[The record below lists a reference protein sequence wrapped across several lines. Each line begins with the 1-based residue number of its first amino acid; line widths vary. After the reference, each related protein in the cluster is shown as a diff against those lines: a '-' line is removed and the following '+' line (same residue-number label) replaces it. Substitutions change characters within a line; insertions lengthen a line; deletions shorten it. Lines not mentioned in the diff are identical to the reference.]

1 LRFVKHYLLPRLIQY
16 LLVTFLGINVAFFI
30 PRLFPTDPVLETIGT
45 IRSQGTYLDP
55 ASVDKFI
62 SDLRE
67 LYGLEGTLGQQ
78 YFVFWKRL
86 FRGDLGISL
95 FQFPEPVV
103 GLIGRAIPWTL
114 GLLVASTFFSWF
126 FGLLV
131 GSIAGYYPDSS
142 WVRVLDAFSMLVRP
156 LPYYIFAFILLILF
170 AYVLPWFPLGGGSS
184 IGGHPELSLHFIG
197 DLLRHAFL
205 PFVSLTLLGTAVMYQ
220 TTKLIVQ
227 NINAE
232 DFVQYAQLGGV
243 KERVIVL
250 KYVLRNAMLPLFTNL
265 VLSLGQ
271 IFGGALITEIV
282 FSYPGLGTLTYNA
295 VISSD
300 YNLILGV
307 TTLSVIAVTTGI
319 LVADLIYPLFDP
331 RVRYI

>member
-1 LRFVKHYLLPRLIQY
+1 M
-16 LLVTFLGINVAFFI
+16 
-30 PRLFPTDPVLETIGT
+30 FPSDPVLETIGT
-45 IRSQGTYLDP
+45 IRSQGAYLDP
-55 ASVDKFI
+55 ATVDKFI

-78 YFVFWKRL
+78 YLSFWRRL
-86 FRGDLGISL
+86 FRGDLGTSL

-103 GLIGRAIPWTL
+103 KLIGRAIPWTL
-114 GLLVASTFFSWF
+114 GLLLTSTFSSWL
-126 FGLLV
+126 FGLLIGAV
-131 GSIAGYYPDSS
+131 AGYYPDRL
-142 WVRVLDAFSMLVRP
+142 WVRALDTVSMFVRP

-170 AYVLPWFPLGGGSS
+170 AYILPWFPLGGGSS
-184 IGGHPELSLHFIG
+184 IGWHPELSLHFIA
-197 DLLRHAFL
+197 DILRHAFL
-205 PFVSLTLLGTAVMYQ
+205 PFISLTILGTAVMYQ

-232 DFVQYAQLGGV
+232 DFIQYANLGGV
-243 KERVIVL
+243 KERVIIL
-250 KYVLRNAMLPLFTNL
+250 KYVLRNTMLPLFTNL

-307 TTLSVIAVTTGI
+307 TTLSVVAVTTGI
-319 LVADLIYPLFDP
+319 LVADLIYPLLDP
-331 RVRYI
+331 RVRYK

>member
-1 LRFVKHYLLPRLIQY
+1 M
-16 LLVTFLGINVAFFI
+16 
-30 PRLFPTDPVLETIGT
+30 
-45 IRSQGTYLDP
+45 
-55 ASVDKFI
+55 DKFI

-78 YFVFWKRL
+78 YLSFWRRL
-86 FRGDLGISL
+86 FRGDLGTSL

-103 GLIGRAIPWTL
+103 KLIGRAIPWTL
-114 GLLVASTFFSWF
+114 GLLLTSTFSSWL
-126 FGLLV
+126 FGLLIGAV
-131 GSIAGYYPDSS
+131 AGYYPDRL
-142 WVRVLDAFSMLVRP
+142 WVRALDTVSMFVRP

-170 AYVLPWFPLGGGSS
+170 AYILPWFPLGGGSS
-184 IGGHPELSLHFIG
+184 IGWHPELSLHFIA
-197 DLLRHAFL
+197 DILRHAFL
-205 PFVSLTLLGTAVMYQ
+205 PFISLTILGTAVMYQ

-232 DFVQYAQLGGV
+232 DFIQYANLGGV
-243 KERVIVL
+243 KERVIIL
-250 KYVLRNAMLPLFTNL
+250 KYVLRNTMLPLFTNL

-307 TTLSVIAVTTGI
+307 TTLSVVAVTTGI
-319 LVADLIYPLFDP
+319 LVADLIYPLLDP
-331 RVRYI
+331 RVRYK